1 MNGDSNSGPPRLPTI
16 HGPNPEEIS
25 APTLG
30 EIKTII
36 SRLKNHKSPGSHG
49 IAAEMLK
56 ACGDVLHQH
65 VYEIILKIWRNE
77 ILPDEWNESIVC
89 PIYKK
94 GDLKKCKNYRGIS
107 ILNTTY
113 KVFSMLLSEKL

>member
-1 MNGDSNSGPPRLPTI
+1 MGIEHFDELLNGDSNSGPPQLPTI

-36 SRLKNHKSPGSHG
+36 SRLKNYKSPGSDG

-56 ACGDVLHQH
+56 AGGDVLHQH
-65 VYEIILKIWRNE
+65 VYIIIRSYLKYGATRFYPTN
-77 ILPDEWNESIVC
+77 
-89 PIYKK
+89 
-94 GDLKKCKNYRGIS
+94 GM
-107 ILNTTY
+107 
-113 KVFSMLLSEKL
+113 KVLCAQFTRRET